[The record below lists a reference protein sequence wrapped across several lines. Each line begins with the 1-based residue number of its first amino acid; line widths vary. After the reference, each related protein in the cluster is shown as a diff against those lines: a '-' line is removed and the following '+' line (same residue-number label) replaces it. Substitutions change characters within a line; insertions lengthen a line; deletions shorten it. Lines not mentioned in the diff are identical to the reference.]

1 MLAAARPG
9 AVGQA
14 GHVGAV
20 AGTVAAIG
28 DGQVAMSR
36 LCPVARA
43 APPGMQDLVQ
53 AMPFAAG
60 AQAAPQ
66 QGQSHAQPMP
76 LDHPVAI
83 GGTAVASREYAVGA
97 SKAFPW

>member
-1 MLAAARPG
+1 MLVAARPV

-14 GHVGAV
+14 GDVGAV

-43 APPGMQDLVQ
+43 APPRMQGLVLAVPLAAGVQ
-53 AMPFAAG
+53 AAL
-60 AQAAPQ
+60 Q
-66 QGQSHAQPMP
+66 QGQAHAQPMP
-76 LDHPVAI
+76 LNHAVAI
-83 GGTAVASREYAVGA
+83 GGTAVASREHAVGTR
-97 SKAFPW
+97 KAFPW